1 MPNEPTTHDPKQEAE
16 AKRNEALAR
25 YDAHPGIAITLLV
38 VIALIIGVAT
48 YQLVADRHVGDG
60 YGAPQPVPNGQ
71 KAK

>member
-1 MPNEPTTHDPKQEAE
+1 MPNEPITHDPRQEAD

-38 VIALIIGVAT
+38 VMALIVGVAT
-48 YQLVADRHVGDG
+48 YQLVADRDVGDG
-60 YGAPQPVPNGQ
+60 YGAPHPAPHRQ